1 MAAIALHERK
11 AHPRDHD
18 RQAAAGE
25 TVLVAKRG
33 KLVTQLVPAPNLAW
47 VAKEP
52 VLAALLRED
61 KRTLPTADRGAPPSP
76 EGRSVNMEELLRT
89 LDDRADQCQSTP
101 TAPWC
106 RRSS

>member
-1 MAAIALHERK
+1 MAAIALDERK

-18 RQAAAGE
+18 RWTAAGE
-25 TVLVAKRG
+25 TVLVAEDG
-33 KLVTQLVPAPNLAW
+33 KLVTQLVPGP
-47 VAKEP
+47 EP
-52 VLAALLRED
+52 GLGGQGAGARCPPARD

-76 EGRSVNMEELLRT
+76 EGVSVNMEELLRT
-89 LDDRADQCQSTP
+89 LDDRADQRQSTP